1 MDGMQKIIN
10 KAKYD
15 EIVTKCLVVDNKLM
29 TEIYFKKPILTYNV
43 NHILKKENKNLK
55 KQEIL
60 DMFIEVN
67 KKGSFS
73 LIWFIII
80 LKIYL
85 ETLPLVKVYVINHL
99 I

>member
-1 MDGMQKIIN
+1 MQKIIN

-67 KKGSFS
+67 KKGSS
-73 LIWFIII
+73 
-80 LKIYL
+80 
-85 ETLPLVKVYVINHL
+85 
-99 I
+99 

>member
-67 KKGSFS
+67 KKGSF
-73 LIWFIII
+73 
-80 LKIYL
+80 
-85 ETLPLVKVYVINHL
+85 
-99 I
+99 